1 MRLARGAPRRGR
13 AARRRDVLAYV
24 ALALLGALLAAAP
37 AGAARPLELGFYDGA
52 FSGPAGA
59 TWLARGAGAGADVV
73 RIDVGWDAPDVRVR
87 PAGFDARDPA
97 DPHYDFAAADAAI
110 RAASADGLRV
120 IAAFT
125 GAPRWAEGKGRPRS
139 APQGTWRP
147 DPRALRDYG
156 VALARRYSGSFPDPQ
171 APGRTLPRVTAFQL
185 WNEPNLSKYLTPQWS
200 GSRTAAPA
208 WYRRMLNAFYAGVK
222 SVDPG
227 ALVVTA
233 GTAPFGDPDPG
244 GERIMPARFVRD
256 LLCLRET
263 AGGAL
268 RSTGCG
274 DPAHFD
280 ALAHHPYSVGAPDTA
295 ALNDDDVSIPD
306 LGKLVRLLRAAER
319 SGGALPRVRHPLW
332 VTEVGYN
339 TQPPNPYGVP
349 VALAAQWTA
358 RTLELLW
365 GEGVALVCWNTIVDQ
380 PPVPSYL
387 MTSQS
392 GVYYLDGRPK
402 PTLRAFR
409 FPFVAARAGRAGVEL
424 WGRAPAAGRLVL
436 ERRDGARWSAV
447 HALVVGARETFLVR
461 LRAPGAVVWRA
472 RVGRQ
477 TSIAWRLS

>member
-1 MRLARGAPRRGR
+1 MSR
-13 AARRRDVLAYV
+13 AGRRR
-24 ALALLGALLAAAP
+24 ALLACTALALLAAAP
-37 AGAARPLELGFYDGA
+37 GPAVRPLVAAASARPARPLQLGFYDGA

-59 TWLARGAGAGADVV
+59 TWLARSAGAGAGVV
-73 RIDVGWDAPDVRVR
+73 RIDVGWDAPDTPAR

-97 DPHYDFAAADAAI
+97 DRHYDFTAADAAI

-147 DPRALRDYG
+147 DPRALQDYG
-156 VALARRYSGSFPDPQ
+156 VALARRYSGSFPDPL
-171 APGRTLPRVTAFQL
+171 APGRTLPRATAFQL
-185 WNEPNLSKYLTPQWS
+185 WNEPNLDKYLTPQWS
-200 GSRTAAPA
+200 GARTASPA

-222 SVDPG
+222 SADPS

-244 GERIMPARFVRD
+244 GQRIMPARFVRD
-256 LLCLRET
+256 LLCLRQ

-268 RSTGCG
+268 HGTGCG

-280 ALAHHPYSVGAPDTA
+280 VLAHHPYSVGDPDTA

-306 LGKLVRLLRAAER
+306 LGKLTRLLRAAER

-339 TQPPNPYGVP
+339 TKPPNPYGVP
-349 VALAAQWTA
+349 AALAAQWTA
-358 RTLELLW
+358 RTLRLLW

-409 FPFVAARAGRAGVEL
+409 FPFVASRLGPARVEL
-424 WGRAPAAGRLVL
+424 WGRAPQAGRLVL
-436 ERRDGARWSAV
+436 ERRRGARWST
-447 HALVVGARETFLVR
+447 ARTLGVDAHGVFLVR
-461 LRAPGAVVWRA
+461 VRAAGGAVWRA
-472 RVGRQ
+472 RLGRQ

>member
-1 MRLARGAPRRGR
+1 MSR
-13 AARRRDVLAYV
+13 AASRLVVLAAV
-24 ALALLGALLAAAP
+24 ALALCCP
-37 AGAARPLELGFYDGA
+37 ASAVAAARPLQLGFFDGA

-59 TWLARGAGAGADVV
+59 TWLARSAGAGADVV
-73 RIDVGWDAPDVRVR
+73 RIDIGWDVPDARVR

-97 DPHYDFAAADAAI
+97 DPHYDFSRADAAI
-110 RAASADGLRV
+110 RAASDDGLRV

-139 APQGTWRP
+139 APQGSWRP
-147 DPRALRDYG
+147 DPRALEDYG
-156 VALARRYSGSFPDPQ
+156 IALGRRYSGSFPDPLRL
-171 APGRTLPRVTAFQL
+171 GSTLPRVAAFQL
-185 WNEPNLSKYLTPQWS
+185 WNEPNLDKYLTPQWS
-200 GSRTAAPA
+200 GGRTASPA

-227 ALVVTA
+227 ARVVTA

-244 GERIMPARFVRD
+244 GQRIMPARFVRD

-263 AGGAL
+263 GGAL
-268 RSTGCG
+268 RGTGCG

-280 ALAHHPYSVGAPDTA
+280 VLAHHPYSVGAPDTA

-306 LGKLVRLLRAAER
+306 IGKLTRLLRAAER

-339 TQPPNPYGVP
+339 TKPPNPYGVP
-349 VALAAQWTA
+349 LALDAQWTA

-365 GEGVALVCWNTIVDQ
+365 SEGVGLVCWNTIVDQ

-392 GVYYLDGRPK
+392 GVYFVDGRPK

-409 FPFVAARAGRAGVEL
+409 FPFVAARAGRSTVEL
-424 WGRAPAAGRLVL
+424 WGRAPQAGRLLL
-436 ERRDGARWSAV
+436 ERRRGGRWTTAR
-447 HALVVGARETFLVR
+447 ALDVAAHGTFLVR
-461 LRAPGAVVWRA
+461 VRWTGGAVWRA
-472 RVGRQ
+472 RAGRQ
-477 TSIAWRLS
+477 TSIAWRLA